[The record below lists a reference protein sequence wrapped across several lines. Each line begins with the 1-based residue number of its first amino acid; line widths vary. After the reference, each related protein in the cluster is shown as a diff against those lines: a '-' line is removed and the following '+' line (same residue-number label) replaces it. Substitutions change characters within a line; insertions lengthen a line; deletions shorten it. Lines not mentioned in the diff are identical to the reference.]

1 MGFSFLFFLPVRAEL
16 MDWKMLFFFFP
27 NFCQSALLTEL
38 TRSSSCYKQQLEP
51 LLKSSFIIN
60 NLVRELQTTEE
71 SGT

>member
-1 MGFSFLFFLPVRAEL
+1 MVFSFLFFLPVRAEL
-16 MDWKMLFFFFP
+16 MDWKMLFFFP

-60 NLVRELQTTEE
+60 SLVRELQTTEE